1 MKNYHDEKLAQIKAC
16 LPHMQAIL
24 DIGGHGKR
32 EIMYAE
38 VDKDTLELFSDFEK
52 QYHHIRE
59 GCEMFFIFDRP
70 DDILLY
76 TVDVSAD
83 SVLTAYEELMKLI
96 AAKF

>member
-16 LPHMQAIL
+16 VPHMQAIL

-32 EIMYAE
+32 EIWYAE
-38 VDKDTLELFSDFEK
+38 VDEDVLALFTDFEK
-52 QYHHIRE
+52 QYHRIHD
-59 GCEMFFIFDRP
+59 GDEMFFIFDRP

-76 TVDVSAD
+76 TVNVTGD
-83 SVLTAYEELMKLI
+83 SVLTAFEELMKVI